1 MAHRPI
7 QKIFLSGLH
16 RYWLYFLAI
25 LIGLALPILTT
36 LMILTSDSQ
45 PLTLHSVLLVQIS
58 NPFLWLVDGTAF
70 AWIILTL
77 IGIMRDQKFA
87 QRVSDLQMKIA
98 ERIGE
103 LYNLKE
109 IYHREIQTRQLAEI
123 NISRAKREWETT
135 FDAIPDLILITDSD
149 GKIIRCNRATILK
162 LESSYSV
169 TLGRPIEEVF
179 PGVVEPIQKRV
190 INKTQVIQMPS
201 KFGWFDVTGFQFKS
215 LDDKPGMI
223 YIFRDIADRK
233 RNEAELQRQKQY
245 FEAIFHHSPVAIV
258 TLDLKNRIVTSNP
271 AFEYLFGYSSVETG
285 GRKLDDLILP
295 SEHRDKTYENT
306 HRIRQSDVY
315 HDVSKRM
322 TKAGILVDVEVFTVP
337 VVVKGEPLGTLV
349 LFHNITDL
357 VQARRKAEEADLA
370 KSEYLANISHEIR
383 TPLNGLIGLLDMT
396 LDTALSSTQ
405 AEYLSTAADQA
416 EELLSLLNEIL
427 DLSKI
432 EAGRMQLE
440 STPFDLRL
448 LMENV
453 SLTMA
458 QRAVEKGIELVCI
471 VPPSIPTRLVGD
483 PNRLR
488 QVLSN
493 LIANAVKFTDQGE
506 IVINV
511 QQIADEG
518 FDTSLAFSV
527 QDTGIGIP
535 ADRQAAIFDRFTQAD
550 QSTPRKYGGTGLGLS
565 ISAQIVQLMGGKLSL
580 VSEPG
585 IGSIFTFSVPF
596 EKQGENEPPPDA
608 LLDLTHGAP
617 VLIIENNP
625 NNQQNLKLLFEE
637 LDCQVTCAAGTGDA
651 QLLIEQADE
660 PFRVMVVDSRMA
672 SEQDF
677 AFMHAIRQTSTD
689 QPAKTLITCQMGD
702 KIWDDQ
708 LDELGIGAV
717 VLKPIRR
724 QPLHH
729 ALYDLLAPDRNK
741 STFSP
746 AASKSRLGK
755 LISSSPQRILLAED
769 NLTNRK
775 VIANLL
781 EKFGHTV
788 TAVENGR
795 QAVAAFQSDGYNL
808 VLLDVQMPDWDGH
821 EAVTR
826 IRLMEGQSHH
836 TPVIALSGHSSEME
850 IQRCISSG
858 MDGCLTKPV
867 RPQELFNA
875 VEEWA
880 RPIPQ
885 DRPWLLQSEDDML
898 KGAPVFD
905 TSSDE
910 EISDQ
915 DFAEFSSAFDQPV
928 LTKARPYSPEW
939 VTDSPAGQTSNLS
952 KPGTRNPAGDTPH
965 SFGSPDYLQNI
976 LPRFG
981 DDLSFFINTFEEFA
995 LECHSYLNQFRRAV
1009 EQKDAAAVRLLAHNL
1024 KGAAANF
1031 EIADLVGDSQK
1042 IELRSNRSIFTQA
1055 KKLTAALERTI
1066 PELDKYLDTI
1076 RTQFK

>member
-1 MAHRPI
+1 MAHRPTL
-7 QKIFLSGLH
+7 KIYLSGLQ

-36 LMILTSDSQ
+36 LMTLTFGSQ
-45 PLTLHSVLLVQIS
+45 PVTLETILQVQIS
-58 NPFLWLVDGTAF
+58 NPILWLVDF
-70 AWIILTL
+70 AAIVWIILML
-77 IGIMRDQKFA
+77 LGVLREQKNA

-123 NISRAKREWETT
+123 NNSRAKREWETT
-135 FDAIPDLILITDSD
+135 FDAIHDLILITDAD
-149 GKIIRCNRATILK
+149 GKIIRCNRATIQK

-201 KFGWFDVTGFQFKS
+201 KFGWFDVTGFQFQS

-271 AFEYLFGYSSVETG
+271 AFEYLFGFSPVEAS

-295 SEHRDKTYENT
+295 SEHRDKTYEYT
-306 HRIRQSDVY
+306 RRIRQTDVH
-315 HDVSKRM
+315 HDVSKRQ

-357 VQARRKAEEADLA
+357 EQARRKAEEADLA

-440 STPFDLRL
+440 STPFNLRL
-448 LMENV
+448 VVEKV
-453 SLTMA
+453 ALTMA
-458 QRAVEKGIELVCI
+458 QRASEKGVELVCI

-483 PNRLR
+483 PSRLR

-493 LIANAVKFTDQGE
+493 LTANAVKFTDQGE
-506 IVINV
+506 IVISV
-511 QQIADEG
+511 RQIADAG
-518 FDTSLAFSV
+518 FETSLAFSV

-585 IGSIFTFSVPF
+585 IGSIFSFTVAF
-596 EKQGENEPPPDA
+596 EKQAENEPPPDA
-608 LLDLTHGAP
+608 LLNLTRGES
-617 VLIIENNP
+617 VLVVDNNP
-625 NNQQNLKLLFEE
+625 NNQLNLKLLFEE
-637 LDCQVTCAAGTGDA
+637 LDCQVNCTAGTGDA
-651 QLLIEQADE
+651 LTLIEQADE
-660 PFRVMVVDSRMA
+660 PFVIMVVESQLA
-672 SEQDF
+672 AEQDF
-677 AFMHAIRQTSTD
+677 AFLREIQQTSTN
-689 QPAKTLITCQMGD
+689 QPFKVLITCQMGD
-702 KIWDDQ
+702 KIEDDQ

-729 ALYDLLAPDRNK
+729 ALYDLLAPDKNM
-741 STFSP
+741 STTSP
-746 AASKSRLGK
+746 APSKSRLGK

-775 VIANLL
+775 VITNLL

-788 TAVENGR
+788 TAVGNGR
-795 QAVAAFQSDGYNL
+795 QAVAAFRSDGYNL
-808 VLLDVQMPDWDGH
+808 VLLDVQMPGLDGH

-826 IRLMEGQSHH
+826 IRHMEGQSHH

-850 IQRCISSG
+850 IQQCISSG
-858 MDGCLTKPV
+858 MDDCLSKPV

-885 DRPWLLQSEDDML
+885 DRPWLRQSKDDMVI
-898 KGAPVFD
+898 GAPVVEPSVND
-905 TSSDE
+905 D
-910 EISDQ
+910 ISDQ
-915 DFAEFSSAFDQPV
+915 DFAEFSSAFDQLV
-928 LTKARPYSPEW
+928 LTTDKPLSSELAGDYS
-939 VTDSPAGQTSNLS
+939 AGQTSNLK
-952 KPGTRNPAGDTPH
+952 KPGERNPSQDTPY
-965 SFGSPDYLQNI
+965 SFGSTDYLQNI

-995 LECHSYLNQFRRAV
+995 LECRSYINQIHHAV
-1009 EQKDAAAVRLLAHNL
+1009 EQKDAAVVRLLAHNL

-1031 EIADLVGDSQK
+1031 EITNLVDDSQE
-1042 IELRSNRSIFTQA
+1042 IELRAGRGIYAQA
-1055 KKLTAALERTI
+1055 KKLAAAIERTI
-1066 PELDKYLDTI
+1066 PEMEKYLDEV
-1076 RTQFK
+1076 RAMLK